1 MSRIMTIWL
10 PRWPVQRRLTERPD
24 WRKRPVFV
32 CRREARGLLTVA
44 SWAWAEPP
52 KRRRA
57 AIQPGMPLA
66 EAMAVL
72 ALAYGSQAC
81 HAAEI
86 DPDDPVADA
95 LALEQLAR
103 MGRRFAPVVGIEA
116 APQQPGR
123 AAAGQAVSTATG
135 PECLLLDVTATAG
148 FFGGEAM
155 LARTAA
161 WTLAARGL
169 HARTA
174 IADTPAAAWAAAHH
188 TDRVAR
194 AMPREAGSMTAGSA
208 GHSGSGP
215 AGTARRLAGGSHRRW
230 AVVPPGAQRLARGE
244 GAVLADLPLAALRLE
259 PTADDMLREVGV
271 DTIGGVLRLSA
282 KSLAARFPA
291 SVSRRLAEFTGTRP
305 EPIVPPRGE
314 ELPQACHDFE
324 LPLSLASVDESVL
337 AGLLEELVGRCIS
350 PLVARGEG
358 IVSLQVRLEPALTAT
373 NVTATTA
380 APTVIDVGLF
390 RPSTSPRHVVELVR
404 LRMGRMRLPR
414 EISAIAVD
422 VLATGPV
429 ECRQRPLFD
438 TALEGGTAGATA
450 ASQAVEVP
458 LLLDRLAGRLGRPA
472 VFEPRLVADA
482 QPEHAWIAA
491 PPVPPTAA
499 ERKSVARSGETLPNV
514 ADRRSA
520 SAATS
525 RRPISAAA
533 GRRPIP
539 AAAGRRP
546 IWMPPRPVPLEP
558 LQAGMI
564 AVVPDGPP
572 VRFRLGG
579 AVHRIT
585 QAHGPERIETA
596 WWRGPTVRRDY
607 YVVETESGARFWLF
621 RRLGRAARGSRG
633 CTWYLHGVFA

>member
-1 MSRIMTIWL
+1 MPRVMTIWL
-10 PRWPVQRRLTERPD
+10 PRWPVQRRLVERPE
-24 WRKRPVFV
+24 WRKRPVFI
-32 CRREARGLLTVA
+32 CRREGRGLMTVV

-52 KRRRA
+52 RRRRA
-57 AIQPGMPLA
+57 AIGPGMPLA

-72 ALAYGSQAC
+72 ALAHGSQAC

-86 DPDDPVADA
+86 DADDPAADA

-103 MGRRFAPVVGIEA
+103 ACRRFAPVVGIEA
-116 APQQPGR
+116 VPPAPGR
-123 AAAGQAVSTATG
+123 AAAVAAG

-148 FFGGEAM
+148 FFGGEAA

-188 TDRVAR
+188 TDLVAR
-194 AMPREAGSMTAGSA
+194 QTLRATDRLAAGSA
-208 GHSGSGP
+208 STGMAGRMADSG
-215 AGTARRLAGGSHRRW
+215 HRRW

-244 GAVLADLPLAALRLE
+244 EAVLAALPLSALRLE
-259 PTADDMLREVGV
+259 PAAGDMLREVGI

-305 EPIVPPRGE
+305 EPIMPPRGE
-314 ELPQACHDFE
+314 ELPQAAHDFE
-324 LPLSLASVDESVL
+324 LPLSLASVDEAML
-337 AGLLEELVGRCIS
+337 AGLLEELVGRCVA

-358 IVSLQVRLEPALTAT
+358 IVSLQVRLEPAAAAT
-373 NVTATTA
+373 TVAPTTA

-390 RPSTSPRHVVELVR
+390 RPSASPRHVVELVR

-414 EISAIAVD
+414 EIVAVAVD
-422 VLATGPV
+422 VLAAGPV

-438 TALEGGTAGATA
+438 VAPEGMAGATA
-450 ASQAVEVP
+450 ASQAADVAI
-458 LLLDRLAGRLGRPA
+458 LLDRLAGRLGRPA
-472 VFEPRLVADA
+472 VFEPRPVADA
-482 QPEHAWIAA
+482 QPEHAWIAS
-491 PPVPPTAA
+491 PPGPPTATHRGA
-499 ERKSVARSGETLPNV
+499 ARSGG
-514 ADRRSA
+514 
-520 SAATS
+520 TS
-525 RRPISAAA
+525 PRGAGRQPAPAA
-533 GRRPIP
+533 GNRRPIP

-558 LQAGMI
+558 LQAAML

-572 VRFRLGG
+572 ARFRLGG
-579 AVHRIT
+579 VVHRIT

-633 CTWYLHGVFA
+633 SNWYLHGVFA

>member
-1 MSRIMTIWL
+1 MPRILTIWL
-10 PRWPVQRRLTERPD
+10 PRWPVQRRLVERPEL
-24 WRKRPVFV
+24 RKKPVFV

-52 KRRRA
+52 KRRRT
-57 AIQPGMPLA
+57 AILPGMPLA
-66 EAMAVL
+66 EAMSVL

-81 HAAEI
+81 HAAEV
-86 DPDDPVADA
+86 DSDDPVADT

-103 MGRRFAPVVGIEA
+103 MCRRFAPVVGIEA
-116 APQQPGR
+116 APQQSGW
-123 AAAGQAVSTATG
+123 AAAGRATSMAAG

-148 FFGGEAM
+148 FFDGEAM

-188 TDRVAR
+188 TDLVTR
-194 AMPREAGSMTAGSA
+194 AMPRGACGLAADSTG
-208 GHSGSGP
+208 GWGPGP
-215 AGTARRLAGGSHRRW
+215 AGAVSRLASGSHRRW
-230 AVVPPGAQRLARGE
+230 AVVPPGAQRLARGD
-244 GAVLADLPLAALRLE
+244 GAVLADVPLSALRLE
-259 PTADDMLREVGV
+259 PTSEDMLREVGI
-271 DTIGGVLRLSA
+271 DTIGGVLRLST

-291 SVSRRLAEFTGTRP
+291 SVSRRLAEFTGTRA
-305 EPIVPPRGE
+305 EPIVPPHGD
-314 ELPQACHDFE
+314 ELPQADHDFE
-324 LPLSLASVDESVL
+324 LPLSLASVDEKML
-337 AGLLEELVGRCIS
+337 AGLLEELVGRCVS

-373 NVTATTA
+373 NTAGTSA

-390 RPSTSPRHVVELVR
+390 RPSAAPRHVVELVR

-414 EISAIAVD
+414 ELGAIAVD
-422 VLATGPV
+422 VVATGPV
-429 ECRQRPLFD
+429 ECRQRPLFA
-438 TALEGGTAGATA
+438 TAATA
-450 ASQAVEVP
+450 ASQAADVA

-472 VFEPRLVADA
+472 VFAPQPVADA

-491 PPVPPTAA
+491 PPALSTA
-499 ERKSVARSGETLPNV
+499 ERTRTARRGGASPRIAGQ
-514 ADRRSA
+514 RSA
-520 SAATS
+520 SGIESQQRPATVS
-525 RRPISAAA
+525 SQ
-533 GRRPIP
+533 PIP

-558 LQAGMI
+558 LQSSMI

-579 AVHRIT
+579 VVHRVAH
-585 QAHGPERIETA
+585 AHGPERIETA

-621 RRLGRAARGSRG
+621 RRLGRAPRGACG
-633 CTWYLHGVFA
+633 CHWYLHGVFA

>member
-1 MSRIMTIWL
+1 MPRVMTIWL
-10 PRWPVQRRLTERPD
+10 PRWPVQRRLVERPEL
-24 WRKRPVFV
+24 RKKPVFV
-32 CRREARGLLTVA
+32 CRREARGLMTVA

-86 DPDDPVADA
+86 DSDDPHADTT
-95 LALEQLAR
+95 ALEQLAR
-103 MGRRFAPVVGIEA
+103 MCRRFAPVVGIEGV
-116 APQQPGR
+116 PKPPGR
-123 AAAGQAVSTATG
+123 GTTGGATAATG

-148 FFGGEAM
+148 FFGGEAS

-188 TDRVAR
+188 TDLVA
-194 AMPREAGSMTAGSA
+194 EATLQDAGGVA
-208 GHSGSGP
+208 AGP
-215 AGTARRLAGGSHRRW
+215 AATQRPAPARLAGQVHRRW
-230 AVVPPGAQRLARGE
+230 AVVPPGAQRLVRGE
-244 GAVLADLPLAALRLE
+244 GAVLAGLPLAALRLE
-259 PTADDMLREVGV
+259 PTAGDMLREVGI
-271 DTIGGVLRLSA
+271 DTIGGALRLPA
-282 KSLAARFPA
+282 KSLAARFPE
-291 SVSRRLAEFTGTRP
+291 SVARRLAEFAGTRA
-305 EPIVPPRGE
+305 EPIVPPHAA
-314 ELPQACHDFE
+314 ELPQAAHDFE
-324 LPLSLASVDESVL
+324 LPLSLASVDEAWLGSL
-337 AGLLEELVGRCIS
+337 FEELAGRCIS

-358 IVSLQVRLEPALTAT
+358 IVSLQVRLEPAVAAGAISTA
-373 NVTATTA
+373 TA

-390 RPSTSPRHVVELVR
+390 RPSVSAKHVVDLIR

-414 EISAIAVD
+414 EIEAIAVE
-422 VLATGPV
+422 VVATGPV
-429 ECRQRPLFD
+429 ECRQRPLFA
-438 TALEGGTAGATA
+438 TSPEGIAGAVA
-450 ASQAVEVP
+450 ESQAADVG

-472 VFEPRLVADA
+472 VFQPQAVADA

-491 PPVPPTAA
+491 PPATATA
-499 ERKSVARSGETLPNV
+499 QSTRPARRGGASPRVAGQ
-514 ADRRSA
+514 RSA
-520 SAATS
+520 SGIAGPQRLATGS
-525 RRPISAAA
+525 SQPM
-533 GRRPIP
+533 P

-579 AVHRIT
+579 VVHRIT

-621 RRLGRAARGSRG
+621 RRLGRALRGARG
-633 CTWYLHGVFA
+633 CTWHLHGVFA